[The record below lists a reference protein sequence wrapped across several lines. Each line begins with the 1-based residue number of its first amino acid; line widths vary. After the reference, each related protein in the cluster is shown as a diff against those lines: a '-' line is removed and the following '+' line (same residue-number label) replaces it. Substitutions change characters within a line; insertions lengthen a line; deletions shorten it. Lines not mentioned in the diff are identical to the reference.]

1 MAFDVSI
8 YQNNNKDLEV
18 TVTDEEENVVDLTG
32 ARLSFKVVDWR
43 NNELIVKDSTNIG
56 PPPDLTI
63 TEPVQGKAVVYLYP
77 ADTANITPGTYAC
90 YMDLFTSGGS
100 KQYTVDTGDFKI
112 FAAAGSYQLVIN
124 KIRNLISDK
133 EELNVLTGEEE
144 STDERMMDYIEK
156 AIDYFNNSGYM
167 TSFTIKDYPSLGNL
181 IDGTIIQILIG
192 EGILS
197 ARNLLSY
204 NDSGGVQ
211 VSDFDK
217 YGRYV
222 NWYNVLIN
230 KYVTQVMEIKRS
242 MNIESAYGTVDSEF
256 SEIWDY

>member
-18 TVTDEEENVVDLTG
+18 TVTDENDNVVNLTG
-32 ARLSFKVVDWR
+32 AQLEFKVVDWR
-43 NNELIVKDSTNIG
+43 NNELISKMSTAG
-56 PPPDLTI
+56 PTQIEITDPPA
-63 TEPVQGKAVVYLYP
+63 GKATIYLEP
-77 ADTANITPGTYAC
+77 TDTENIPPGTYAC
-90 YMDLFTSGGS
+90 YMDLITATN
-100 KQYTVDTGDFKI
+100 KRYTVDTGDFKI

-133 EELNVLTGEEE
+133 EELNVLTNEEE

-156 AIDYFNNSGYM
+156 SIDYFNTAGYT
-167 TSFTIKDYPSLGNL
+167 TSFTIKDFPNLGNL

-197 ARNLLSY
+197 ARNLLTY

-222 NWYNVLIN
+222 NWYNVLIA
-230 KYVTQVMEIKRS
+230 KYTQQVMEIKRS
-242 MNIESAYGTVDSEF
+242 MNVEAAYGNIDSEF
-256 SEIWDY
+256 SEVWYN